1 MQGGGARDD
10 AANAAAS
17 NSPAGGLRYA
27 SIFTAIRMIS
37 GLHVLVLAAGASTR
51 LGQPKQLVKLG
62 GRPALHIVVS
72 NAVSLAGN
80 AVTVVV
86 GAHAET

>member
-1 MQGGGARDD
+1 M
-10 AANAAAS
+10 S
-17 NSPAGGLRYA
+17 
-27 SIFTAIRMIS
+27 
-37 GLHVLVLAAGASTR
+37 LHVLVLAAGASTR

-72 NAVSLAGN
+72 NAVALAGN

-86 GAHAET
+86 GAHAR